1 MTAQPTNL
9 VNIAAPDVE
18 RMPEYVLR
26 PLGQGG
32 LASVRVAE
40 RHVAPEPRL
49 SLRAQ
54 YVWLRLGLAVSDCVM
69 LVLAV
74 YLAYRLRFDLQIALS
89 PEVVGRPEFYG
100 PLASG
105 LLPLWLAL
113 FALFGLYSR
122 RYLIGGIEEYA
133 RAFNACTTGILAVIV
148 VAFAEPTVTIA
159 RGWLTAAWALSILL
173 VCLGR
178 FLMRRLVYHLRR
190 HGYFVHR
197 AAIVGVNGEAHA
209 LAEELRNYKASG
221 LNMLGFI
228 ASQAWYS
235 EGEEPIL
242 GSIDDIC
249 TTIQEHRISEVI
261 VAATALDRHQLLNL
275 FKEASALPDVEL
287 RLSSGLYEVLTTGV
301 RVKQAG
307 FVPLMTLNKVRL
319 EPGEAL
325 VKTFMDYTLATLG
338 VIALLPVFA
347 LLALIIKLDSPGPVL
362 YRRRVLGVCGKEFD
376 ALKFRTM
383 HVNGDEILRWHPDL
397 QAQLHANQKLKKD
410 PRVTRVGRWL
420 RKYSL
425 DELPQLFNVLLGQ
438 MSLVGPRMISPSEA
452 ALYGQL
458 RTNLL
463 TVKPGLSGLWQTSG
477 RSDVSYEER
486 IQLDMHY
493 IRNYTI
499 WRDLQILFIQTV
511 PAVLKGRGAY

>member
-1 MTAQPTNL
+1 MSAQPTNL
-9 VNIAAPDVE
+9 INIAATTSD
-18 RMPEYVLR
+18 RLPEPSSRLSAETALTSLR
-26 PLGQGG
+26 TAG
-32 LASVRVAE
+32 AAV
-40 RHVAPEPRL
+40 PEPRL
-49 SLRAQ
+49 ALRAQ
-54 YVWLRLGLAVSDCVM
+54 YALLRTALAAMDCAM
-69 LVLAV
+69 LLLAV
-74 YLAYRLRFDLQIALS
+74 YLAYRLRFDFKIALS
-89 PEVVGRPEFYG
+89 PEVAGRPEFYG
-100 PLASG
+100 PLAAG
-105 LLPLWLAL
+105 LLPLWLGLLAV
-113 FALFGLYSR
+113 FGLYSP
-122 RYLIGGIEEYA
+122 RYLMGGTEEYA
-133 RAFNACTTGILAVIV
+133 RAFNACTTGILLVIV
-148 VAFAEPTVTIA
+148 VVFADPTVNIA
-159 RGWLTAAWALSILL
+159 RGWLAAAWTLSIVL

-178 FLMRRLVYHLRR
+178 FLIRRAVYRLRR

-197 AAIVGVNGEAHA
+197 AAIVGVNGEARA

-221 LNMLGFI
+221 LNILGFI
-228 ASQAWYS
+228 ANHSWYS
-235 EGEEPIL
+235 RDEAPIL
-242 GSIDDIC
+242 GSLDDIG
-249 TTIQEHRISEVI
+249 TTLQDHRISDVI
-261 VAATALDRHQLLNL
+261 VAATALDRRQLLDL
-275 FKEASALPDVEL
+275 FEEASALPDVEL

-307 FVPLMTLNKVRL
+307 FVPLMSLNKVRL
-319 EPGEAL
+319 EPMEAAL
-325 VKTFMDYTLATLG
+325 KTVMDYTLATLG

-347 LLALIIKLDSPGPVL
+347 ALALIIKLDSPGPVF

-376 ALKFRTM
+376 AFKFRTM
-383 HVNGDEILRWHPDL
+383 HVNGEQILAFHPEL
-397 QAQLHANQKLKKD
+397 QAQLRATQKLKQD
-410 PRVTRVGRWL
+410 PRVTRVGGVL

-452 ALYGQL
+452 ALYGHL